1 MLYPYEL
8 KNRSNLFC
16 DYRISGEGR
25 TRTSKSIILHIICD
39 ETVNLDYPFGRRAN
53 TAYFTNLH
61 TSPNISLFSKISYS
75 RTTSVRFIK
84 LNNQLYFNYTIF
96 YSIQKIT
103 QRKF

>member
-1 MLYPYEL
+1 MIFVGIEPTTLSTQKLMLYPDEL

-25 TRTSKSIILHIICD
+25 TRTSKTIIPNIICD

-61 TSPNISLFSKISYS
+61 TSPNFVEDKGIEPFS
-75 RTTSVRFIK
+75 
-84 LNNQLYFNYTIF
+84 
-96 YSIQKIT
+96 
-103 QRKF
+103 

>member
-1 MLYPYEL
+1 MLYPDEL

-39 ETVNLDYPFGRRAN
+39 ETVNIDYPFGRRAN

-84 LNNQLYFNYTIF
+84 IE
-96 YSIQKIT
+96 
-103 QRKF
+103 